1 MTQDNLRDV
10 IGLRMQLARE
20 ALDMAE
26 EHRDEVWARLRSR
39 IDGPEDCADASA
51 ETERPTRSPRWDG
64 PERRHGPAE
73 PMYAGDEKPLRRSLG
88 WPRFGLAYAAGAGLI
103 AAGAFEEVD
112 LSPLTRAR
120 FEEPEH
126 WVREALHI

>member
-1 MTQDNLRDV
+1 MTQGDLRDV

-39 IDGPEDCADASA
+39 IDGPEDGADADA
-51 ETERPTRSPRWDG
+51 ETERPTQTAGWDG
-64 PERRHGPAE
+64 PERRRGPAE
-73 PMYAGDEKPLRRSLG
+73 PMYAGGEKPLRRSLG

-103 AAGAFEEVD
+103 AAAAVAAIT
-112 LSPLTRAR
+112 LS
-120 FEEPEH
+120 
-126 WVREALHI
+126 

>member
-1 MTQDNLRDV
+1 MTEGDLRDV

-26 EHRDEVWARLRSR
+26 EHRDEVLARLRSR
-39 IDGPEDCADASA
+39 IDGPEDGAVAHT
-51 ETERPTRSPRWDG
+51 ETERPTQSPQWDG

-73 PMYAGDEKPLRRSLG
+73 PRYAGEEKPLRRSLG

-103 AAGAFEEVD
+103 AATAVAAIT
-112 LSPLTRAR
+112 LT
-120 FEEPEH
+120 
-126 WVREALHI
+126 

>member
-26 EHRDEVWARLRSR
+26 GHRDEVWARLRSR
-39 IDGPEDCADASA
+39 INGLEDNPDAEA
-51 ETERPTRSPRWDG
+51 ETERAARSARWDG

-73 PMYAGDEKPLRRSLG
+73 PMYAGEEKPLKRGLDWS
-88 WPRFGLAYAAGAGLI
+88 RFGLAYAAGAGLI
-103 AAGAFEEVD
+103 AAAAVAAIT
-112 LSPLTRAR
+112 LS
-120 FEEPEH
+120 
-126 WVREALHI
+126 